1 MRKTMMIVVL
11 VAAATAVGAADFN
24 LPHGKW
30 WENERVVQRIGLTEE
45 QQSAISD
52 LVYQHALKMIDLNA
66 GLKKAEFELG
76 DLVDRDDFDP
86 TAVRKSFGAFQ
97 AAKDK
102 LDFALGKMV
111 EEDPTFRVRE
121 DEETGQTLISGMGEL
136 HLEVI
141 VDRLRREYSVQ
152 ANVGKPQVVCRETID
167 SEGEAAATFER
178 ELKEAELFGE
188 VAPGGEETLKVKLN
202 YWRDGVVKYLEFP
215 QDSALDLTGK

>member
-1 MRKTMMIVVL
+1 MKRMMMIVVL
-11 VAAATAVGAADFN
+11 VAAATAVGAADLN

-45 QQSAISD
+45 QQATIGD

-102 LDFALGKMV
+102 LENERFEMLLA
-111 EEDPTFRVRE
+111 VR
-121 DEETGQTLISGMGEL
+121 GEL
-136 HLEVI
+136 TADQWRSLLEIRRHLEQI
-141 VDRLRREYSVQ
+141 RENRRP
-152 ANVGKPQVVCRETID
+152 GT
-167 SEGEAAATFER
+167 G
-178 ELKEAELFGE
+178 
-188 VAPGGEETLKVKLN
+188 APGGPRPPGAGERRQPV
-202 YWRDGVVKYLEFP
+202 DGEF
-215 QDSALDLTGK
+215 G

>member
-1 MRKTMMIVVL
+1 MIVRWTSGISNRHQVNLLDEMCLGSIQHKWSILSGGIREDHMRKTMMIVVL

-102 LDFALGKMV
+102 LENERFEMLLA
-111 EEDPTFRVRE
+111 VR
-121 DEETGQTLISGMGEL
+121 GEL
-136 HLEVI
+136 TSDQWRSLLEIRRHLEQM
-141 VDRLRREYSVQ
+141 RENRRP
-152 ANVGKPQVVCRETID
+152 GT
-167 SEGEAAATFER
+167 G
-178 ELKEAELFGE
+178 
-188 VAPGGEETLKVKLN
+188 APGSG
-202 YWRDGVVKYLEFP
+202 RPP
-215 QDSALDLTGK
+215 QDGQRRQPVDGGFG